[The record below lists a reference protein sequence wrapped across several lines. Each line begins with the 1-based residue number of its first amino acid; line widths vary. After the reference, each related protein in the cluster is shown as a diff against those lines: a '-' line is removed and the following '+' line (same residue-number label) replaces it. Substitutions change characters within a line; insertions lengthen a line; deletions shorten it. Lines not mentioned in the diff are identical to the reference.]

1 MLRKIFMVVTFS
13 FGSFVNASGRG
24 GHMQF
29 RSSTIVG
36 NNVIK
41 TESVKLNS
49 VPYQLNIKQLS
60 LLSAPDV
67 KVIIR
72 PGEEH
77 LVEEPL
83 VSVTT
88 DENIFETLKIDIN
101 EEKKEINIGGPERYT
116 PTQFIVEVTV
126 PLRGFA
132 GNGRFDFDAIIGDVP
147 GFVLNEDGGIS
158 GILRIN
164 GVPNVKVEV
173 DGKAS
178 IKLAGRTNV
187 FELEI
192 DGIGNVNAV
201 GLETHI
207 CSVKGDGKGELSVSV
222 DTDLNLKLEGKWK
235 CTYSGKPTNIK
246 KKTKGICII
255 RQIG

>member
-1 MLRKIFMVVTFS
+1 MLRKMFMVVTMLVVTFS

-24 GHMQF
+24 GRMQF
-29 RSSTIVG
+29 RSSAIVG

-41 TESVKLNS
+41 TESVKLNP

-72 PGEEH
+72 PG
-77 LVEEPL
+77 EEPL

-178 IKLAGRTNV
+178 IELAGRTNV

-192 DGIGNVNAV
+192 DGTGNVNAV

-222 DTDLNLKLEGKWK
+222 DTDLNIKLEGNWK
-235 CTYSGKPTNIK
+235 CTYSGRPTNIR
-246 KKTKGICII
+246 KKTEGICVI